1 MKLRVRC
8 TNCPFRNTVVCLFGE
23 HWNKVQCLTLI
34 FAVKV
39 ASIGTRGYWR
49 SRLIRSKEQ
58 HLVLPQLG
66 SINCKGTFVLLSL
79 YLSVPAWVFF
89 LSVVPV
95 CLLLSPWAQ
104 MFLLFWLNKSTPVQR
119 WSCKVFEKVIPVLH
133 LQFSP
138 STLCPLMI
146 NSFTS
151 LFDPVLPAEVI
162 DLPPSTETKSFNGW
176 ISGAWLSLSASSN
189 VMLSKTIQSNWAGHL
204 ILKVWWQKSLV

>member
-1 MKLRVRC
+1 M
-8 TNCPFRNTVVCLFGE
+8 CLFGE

-49 SRLIRSKEQ
+49 LTADQEQ
-58 HLVLPQLG
+58 RAAPGSASAGVNQLQRDIC
-66 SINCKGTFVLLSL
+66 SA
-79 YLSVPAWVFF
+79 LSVSLSTCCAALWVFF

-95 CLLLSPWAQ
+95 CLLLSPWPQ

-162 DLPPSTETKSFNGW
+162 DLPPSTETKSFTGW